1 MSLLSIVLNTG
12 STCMFVYYSSLLGCP
27 LYGANEGISENAL
40 KWLLMKKPTCKHPLV
55 SEHAIGPH
63 LLRSLEASRRLT
75 EKYDFV
81 VTSGGIGPTHDGQ
94 CATRLGGQSD
104 IIH

>member
-1 MSLLSIVLNTG
+1 
-12 STCMFVYYSSLLGCP
+12 
-27 LYGANEGISENAL
+27 
-40 KWLLMKKPTCKHPLV
+40 MKKPTCKHPLA
-55 SEHAIGPH
+55 SEHAIGSH

-94 CATRLGGQSD
+94 CATLLSGQSD